1 MQTTNI
7 NKTSFS
13 ETIDVT
19 TDILKSNPPKHP
31 VLQRLSAKLND
42 EINTGNLISRY
53 DRMHHR
59 HNRT

>member
-1 MQTTNI
+1 MQNNTT

-13 ETIDVT
+13 EAIDVT
-19 TDILKSNPPKHP
+19 TDILKSSPPKHP

-42 EINTGNLISRY
+42 EVHTGNLISRY

>member
-1 MQTTNI
+1 MKNFKATSSNMDATT
-7 NKTSFS
+7 
-13 ETIDVT
+13 E
-19 TDILKSNPPKHP
+19 ILRSTPFQHP

-42 EINTGNLISRY
+42 GSSTVSGISRY